1 MRRFPLFALAL
12 VLAASAGAPLVAQ
25 VGQAVPQP
33 LPYADTIPAPRDIP
47 YPGTIRLEVNATD
60 TTRGIFQVTETIPVA
75 QAGPM
80 TLLYPKWLPGN
91 HSPSGPIAS
100 VAGISFTA
108 NGRALNWRRD
118 PVDVYAFHIDVPQGV
133 REIVVR
139 FQHLSAVASGQGRVE
154 MTPNILNIQWEK
166 VSFYP
171 AGYFTRGIT
180 MQATALLPDG
190 WQAATSLDVASR
202 DGGRVSY
209 RPVPYETLVDS
220 PMFAGR
226 YYRREDLGHN
236 VALNIFA
243 DAPRYLAATPEQIQ
257 AHRNL
262 VEQELRLF
270 GTQHFN
276 RYEFLLALTD
286 ELGGIGLEHLRS
298 SENSAKPAYFTE
310 WAQGSAGRDLLAH
323 ESTHSWNGK
332 YRRGADLWTPNYNV
346 PMRDSLLWVYEG
358 QTQFWGYVLS
368 ARSGL
373 MPVQDVRDALAQT
386 AAYYDTLPGR
396 QWRPLVDTTNDPI
409 INQRRPQSWTSW
421 QRSEDYYSEG
431 QLVWLDVDAK
441 IRELT
446 HGARSINDFAR
457 AFFGINPGDQGLA
470 TYTFDD
476 VVTTLNGVAP
486 FDWATFLHDRVDAVR
501 PHAPLDWI
509 AAGGYRLVYRDT
521 PSDYW
526 KSREQ
531 ARKIL
536 DLTFSLGM
544 TIGEGGAVRT
554 VSWDSPP
561 FNAGLTNGTTIVAV
575 NGDAYSHDN
584 MREAIRAAQG
594 TRTPIRL
601 LVKQGDHYRE
611 VSIDYHDGL
620 RYPTLERVG
629 TGPSGLD
636 ALLSPID

>member
-1 MRRFPLFALAL
+1 MRCLLLAATAIALA
-12 VLAASAGAPLVAQ
+12 APAGAQ

-33 LPYADTIPAPRDIP
+33 LPYSDTIPAPRDIP

-60 TTRGIFQVTETIPVA
+60 TTRRIFQVTETIPVT

-80 TLLYPKWLPGN
+80 TLLYPRWLPGN

-108 NGRALNWRRD
+108 NGRALNWQRD
-118 PVDVYAFHIDVPQGV
+118 PVDVYAFHIDVPEGV
-133 REIVVR
+133 REIEVR
-139 FQHLSAVASGQGRVE
+139 FQHLSAVATGQGRVE
-154 MTPNILNIQWEK
+154 MAPNILNIQWEK
-166 VSFYP
+166 LSFYP

-180 MQATALLPDG
+180 VQASALLPAG
-190 WQAATSLDVASR
+190 WHAATSLDVEAASR
-202 DGGRVSY
+202 EGNRVTY
-209 RPVPYETLVDS
+209 RAVPYETLVDS

-236 VALNIFA
+236 VALNVFA
-243 DAPRYLAATPEQIQ
+243 DAERYLAATPAQIE

-262 VEQELRLF
+262 VEQQLRLF

-298 SENSAKPAYFTE
+298 SENSADTGYFTD
-310 WAQGSAGRDLLAH
+310 WDKGSAGRDLLAH
-323 ESTHSWNGK
+323 EATHSWNGK

-368 ARSGL
+368 ARSGM

-396 QWRPLVDTTNDPI
+396 QWRPLIDTTNDPI

-431 QLVWLDVDAK
+431 QLIWLDVDSK

-446 HGARSINDFAR
+446 GGTRSINEFAR
-457 AFFGINPGDQGLA
+457 AFFGINPGDQGVA

-476 VVTTLNGVAP
+476 VVRTLNTVAP
-486 FDWATFLHDRVDAVR
+486 FDWATYLNERVNAVR
-501 PHAPLDWI
+501 EHAPLDWI

-521 PSDYW
+521 PSAYW
-526 KSREQ
+526 TAREQ
-531 ARKIL
+531 ARKVL
-536 DLTFSLGM
+536 DLTFSMGLV
-544 TIGEGGAVRT
+544 IGEGGAVRT

-575 NGDAYSHDN
+575 NGAAYSHDA
-584 MREAIRAAQG
+584 MREAVRAAAG
-594 TRTPIRL
+594 TRAPIRVL
-601 LVKQGDHYRE
+601 IKQGDHYRE

-629 TGPSGLD
+629 TGPSNLD
-636 ALLSPID
+636 ALLSPMN